1 MLPLTRLT
9 PWYPG
14 QMGVPGSDNSLGL
27 RTAPQGNV
35 YYVDNTHLNATAVAD
50 GTDPNNPLTTIALAI
65 AKCTANH
72 HDQIVVGSNHAET
85 ITTAAAINCSI
96 AGVRIVGVG
105 TGQNRPRITF
115 TNALATVA
123 INAANVTIENILF
136 LVGIDSVAIM
146 LDVNA
151 DDFTLHG
158 CEFRENTAVAMQWLT
173 AIDFAGANATDRAKI
188 IGCKFIS
195 EAPGANHAIEIGA
208 VEDGIEIIGN
218 WITGDYAVAAI
229 HSGSILTNL
238 LLAGN
243 YIRNVNAGD
252 WAVELSAAA
261 TGMAIGNRFYSDAL
275 ATCFDPGSLMCAD
288 NLATDAI
295 DQSAV
300 PIPATAAGPLPAGS
314 IDADTIAVGAIA
326 ADAFAAGAID
336 AAAIANGAIDAATF
350 AAGAIDA
357 AAIANAAIDVATFT
371 NDALGQ
377 AAYGIVVDRVTS
389 ALPQTAALNLFTVA
403 GGNVLLKQ
411 IIGTVTADIGAV
423 PNATQILHGAT
434 ALCADLDVTGDI
446 TGTRYS
452 ITGTFANVMVE
463 TAITVP
469 VAGQALEVVLPVGNI
484 SIDCNGSD
492 GGGGRVQWTVV
503 YAPLNAGATVT
514 AI

>member
-14 QMGVPGSDNSLGL
+14 QMGVPGSDVSLGL

-50 GTDPNNPLTTIALAI
+50 GTDPNYPLTTIDIAI
-65 AKCTANH
+65 GKCTANH
-72 HDQIVVGSNHAET
+72 HDLIVVGSNHAES
-85 ITTAAAINCSI
+85 IATAAAINCDM
-96 AGVRIVGVG
+96 AGIRIVGVG
-105 TGQNRPRITF
+105 TGQNRPRISF
-115 TNALATVA
+115 TNALSTIA
-123 INAANVTIENILF
+123 IAAANVTIENLLF
-136 LVGIDSVAIM
+136 LVGIDSVAVMI
-146 LDVNA
+146 DVNA
-151 DDFTLHG
+151 DDFTLLN

-173 AIDFAGANATDRAKI
+173 AIDINGGGANLADRAKI
-188 IGCKFIS
+188 AGCKFVS
-195 EAPGANHAIEIGA
+195 EAAGANHAIEIGA
-208 VEDGIEIIGN
+208 VEDGIELVGN
-218 WITGDYAVAAI
+218 WISGDYAVAGI
-229 HSGSILTNL
+229 HSGSVLTNL

-243 YIRNVNAGD
+243 YIRNINAGD

-336 AAAIANGAIDAATF
+336 AAAIAN
-350 AAGAIDA
+350 
-357 AAIANAAIDVATFT
+357 AAIDVATFT

-377 AAYGIVVDRVTS
+377 AAYGIVVTRATS

-403 GGNVLLKQ
+403 GGQVLLKS
-411 IIGTVTADIGAV
+411 IIGIVTAQVGAV
-423 PNATQILHGAT
+423 ANASQLLHGVT
-434 ALCADLDVTGDI
+434 ALCADLDLTGDI
-446 TGTRYS
+446 IGTRYS
-452 ITGTFANVMVE
+452 ITGTFANIMVE
-463 TAITVP
+463 TAIGVP
-469 VAGQALEVVLPVGNI
+469 VAKQALEIVLPAGNI

-503 YAPLNAGATVT
+503 YVPLDAGATLV
-514 AI
+514 AV